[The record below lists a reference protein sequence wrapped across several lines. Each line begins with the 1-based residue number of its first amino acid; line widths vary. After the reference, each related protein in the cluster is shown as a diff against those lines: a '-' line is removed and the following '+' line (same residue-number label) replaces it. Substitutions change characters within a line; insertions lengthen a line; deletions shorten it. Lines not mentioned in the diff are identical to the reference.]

1 MRAASAILRTNI
13 GVLSRSDVQRSH
25 WLSSGSVWAES
36 VTDSQLT
43 DPPEL
48 HSARQASAFGR

>member
-1 MRAASAILRTNI
+1 
-13 GVLSRSDVQRSH
+13 VLSRSDVQRSH